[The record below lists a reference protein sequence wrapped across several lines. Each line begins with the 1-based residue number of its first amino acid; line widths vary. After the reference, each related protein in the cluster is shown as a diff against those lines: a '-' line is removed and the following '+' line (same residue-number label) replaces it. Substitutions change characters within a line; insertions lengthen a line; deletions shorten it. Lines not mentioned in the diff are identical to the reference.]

1 MSRSSYSRSNYRSN
15 ISNNS
20 SISYSSNS
28 SNYKK
33 RSSNNS
39 IGSSNISGN
48 NRYFSC

>member
-15 ISNNS
+15 ISNNC

-33 RSSNNS
+33 RSNNS